1 VALYQQGDNGEP
13 VHDIQDRLAA
23 MGYSIGDD
31 PAGEFGAGTAAAVA
45 DFQQSRNLTPDG
57 MVGRETWRTLV
68 DAGFRL
74 GDRILYYRLPML
86 HGEDV
91 AALQRNLN
99 ALGFDAGNVDGIFG
113 PNTLRAVMDFQQ
125 NRRLAED
132 GIAGSQVVSELDLM
146 VRATQKMGREVV
158 RERVWMKSLPST
170 LAGLRVM
177 LDPFC
182 RDDYE
187 ADASWDAVTSAAEEL
202 RNSGAIPVISRS
214 RDTRPAERIRARQA
228 NQIAADLI
236 VAFALP
242 RTDTAAVFYF
252 ASALSHSEAGAA
264 IAGFVA
270 GRLGLEP
277 MGRSMPMLQ
286 ETRAPAVIVTAP
298 RLDGGLG
305 AAVTRGLEQW
315 FAERDGAGAAGQPP
329 SAR

>member
-1 VALYQQGDNGEP
+1 L
-13 VHDIQDRLAA
+13 
-23 MGYSIGDD
+23 GYSIAPDD
-31 PAGEFGAGTAAAVA
+31 SGTFGSGTLRAVE
-45 DFQQSRNLTPDG
+45 DFQRSRSLTPDG
-57 MVGRETWRTLV
+57 MVGRETWRNLV

-91 AALQRNLN
+91 ATLQRNLN

-132 GIAGSQVVSELDLM
+132 GIAGPHVVSELNLM

-158 RERVWMKSLPST
+158 RERVWMSSLPRT

-182 RDDYE
+182 RDDHE
-187 ADASWDAVTSAAEEL
+187 ADLSWDAAGAAATAL
-202 RNSGAIPVISRS
+202 RDMGAIPALSRS

-242 RTDTAAVFYF
+242 RTDCNGVYYF
-252 ASALSHSEAGAA
+252 ASSLSHSEAGAA
-264 IAGFVA
+264 MARFVA
-270 GRLGLEP
+270 GRLGLEAV
-277 MGRSMPMLQ
+277 GRSMPMLK
-286 ETRAPAVIVTAP
+286 ETRSPAIVVSAP
-298 RLDGGLG
+298 RLDAPLG
-305 AAVTRGLEQW
+305 RSVARGLEAW
-315 FAERDGAGAAGQPP
+315 FSTREPEAQPE
-329 SAR
+329 SDR

>member
-1 VALYQQGDNGEP
+1 MALYQQGDSGEP
-13 VHDIQDRLAA
+13 VHDIQDRLVA
-23 MGYSIGDD
+23 MGYSVGSDV
-31 PAGEFGAGTAAAVA
+31 AGEFGAGTAQAVA
-45 DFQQSRNLTPDG
+45 DFQRSRSLAPDG

-91 AALQRNLN
+91 ASLQRDLN

-132 GIAGSQVVSELDLM
+132 GIAGSQVVSELVLI
-146 VRATQKMGREVV
+146 VRATQKMGRDVV
-158 RERVWMKSLPST
+158 RERVWMRSLPHS

-182 RDDYE
+182 RDEQE
-187 ADASWDAVTSAAEEL
+187 AEVSWEAVAAAADSL
-202 RNSGAIPVISRS
+202 RDLGAIPVISRS

-236 VAFALP
+236 IAFALP
-242 RTDTAAVFYF
+242 RTDTTGVFYF

-264 IAGFVA
+264 LADSVAAG
-270 GRLGLEP
+270 LGLDAV
-277 MGRSMPMLQ
+277 GRSMPILK
-286 ETRAPAVIVTAP
+286 ETRAPAVIITVP
-298 RLDGGLG
+298 RLDAPLG
-305 AAVTRGLEQW
+305 RAVTRGLERW
-315 FAERDGAGAAGQPP
+315 FSGREEA
-329 SAR
+329 